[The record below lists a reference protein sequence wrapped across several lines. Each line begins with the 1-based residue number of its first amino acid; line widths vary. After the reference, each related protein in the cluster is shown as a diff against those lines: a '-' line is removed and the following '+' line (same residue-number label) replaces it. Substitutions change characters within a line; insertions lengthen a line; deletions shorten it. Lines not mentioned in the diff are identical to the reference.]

1 LEEYQ
6 LKSTGSVS
14 YVREHLEKYSDIEV
28 LATNEASSV
37 IDGVESS
44 GFSNAENTA
53 NVGSVFDKV
62 ADNTL
67 TDRVTESAELAG
79 LFSAGREALAV
90 LNGETEMGEAGKR
103 TLGTVVLAATATG
116 ITSFLFS

>member
-1 LEEYQ
+1 M
-6 LKSTGSVS
+6 
-14 YVREHLEKYSDIEV
+14 REHLEKYSDIEV